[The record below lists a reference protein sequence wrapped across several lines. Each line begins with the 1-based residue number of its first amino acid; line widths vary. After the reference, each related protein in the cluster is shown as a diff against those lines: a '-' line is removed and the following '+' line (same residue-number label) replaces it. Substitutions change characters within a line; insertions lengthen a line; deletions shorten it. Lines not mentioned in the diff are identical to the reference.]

1 MSSVKKGLALIIAN
15 ADYQSQPQLPS
26 CHKDG
31 TDMKA
36 KLEQLNFDVLYY
48 TNTTRKTILEA
59 ISEFIKL
66 ADCYSVLLVY
76 YTGHGVQIDGENYF
90 VPIDCIYHPVKSVFI
105 ASSLVG
111 VNTITQYMNEHEEK
125 TNIFFHYKSTQN
137 ETLSFFLAFY
147 WKKVSSKHLQI
158 YKKQLPLHPQSREMQ
173 INKLK
178 FWCVSSVG

>member
-48 TNTTRKTILEA
+48 TDTTRKTILEA

-76 YTGHGVQIDGENYF
+76 YTGQEF
-90 VPIDCIYHPVKSVFI
+90 KLM
-105 ASSLVG
+105 AK
-111 VNTITQYMNEHEEK
+111 TILFRLIVYIIQ
-125 TNIFFHYKSTQN
+125 
-137 ETLSFFLAFY
+137 
-147 WKKVSSKHLQI
+147 
-158 YKKQLPLHPQSREMQ
+158 
-173 INKLK
+173 
-178 FWCVSSVG
+178 